1 MDVFLAS
8 PKCDVQCPHDEGH
21 FMRFL
26 LVRSRLTVRAW
37 SQRLFRGFFTS
48 ACSRAEGTCC
58 RMAHDL
64 SKLISSITFIQSPQR
79 RRPVPFSSPTS
90 FSTTRRLSKWSV
102 LIHSRS
108 ERYTSSGTDG
118 MFNSYSVGPQSPS
131 PQGERRH
138 QPRPPVRRRI
148 GVRCCSHLRLVSRVP

>member
-37 SQRLFRGFFTS
+37 SQLLFRGFFTS
-48 ACSRAEGTCC
+48 ARAEGGMLPYGT
-58 RMAHDL
+58 RSLKVDL
-64 SKLISSITFIQSPQR
+64 VDNIHPISPPS
-79 RRPVPFSSPTS
+79 TS
-90 FSTTRRLSKWSV
+90 GSFLFTDFFFDDKKTSKWSV
-102 LIHSRS
+102 LIHPRS